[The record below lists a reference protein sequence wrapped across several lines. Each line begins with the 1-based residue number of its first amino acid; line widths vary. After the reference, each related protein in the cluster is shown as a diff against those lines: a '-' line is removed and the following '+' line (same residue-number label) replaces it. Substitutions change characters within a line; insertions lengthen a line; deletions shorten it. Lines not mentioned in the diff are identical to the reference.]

1 MLAHLLDTRGNIV
14 ISIQALVD
22 WLLQRAAAP
31 VMPVVSSKEDQ
42 SSMADLVRLLGD
54 PSKD

>member
-14 ISIQALVD
+14 ISIQTLVD